1 MTASIPRHTQGQR
14 VGGLRY
20 STKVTAVSSG
30 FTERNIGVG
39 RGPAESMW
47 DESMDGIACGIQEDY
62 LLIKRIGIWQNM
74 IWVRTRENIGVST
87 LNEGLVNGVC
97 IAPGNRGFLWEN
109 AVIVDRSSTRV
120 HDGERQDG
128 EVFHRKTTRG
138 GSKRWVANATHLGS
152 NINEFQTLRRE
163 RRGRSRFSH
172 FRENGEPLR
181 GLAVGRKDPGISC
194 VVAVVRVQDSANKE
208 AHGRHTINIAA
219 TWHTPGTRLMRRD
232 TETSRVIHGLS
243 GGWYLQ
249 RKHQVRVSKI
259 AGYGK
264 AFAREPQV
272 DSKRN
277 GNALMETLAK
287 REAASTGKIGVV
299 HALDLFKVVDQ
310 DDGDVYWG
318 ALSVGFGRAVG
329 RRTARASHR
338 CHLLSPTTTSSFL
351 VRSTHLG
358 MTQDTLEDLYDKL
371 SCKTGTGCAAQRRRT
386 EYTIFVWRQ
395 QQPPSDTTSTSSAVA
410 SSVDQTIWRRHGQS
424 TFGSPGICTL
434 NPGNSLENTAFRAS
448 LLWDVIQLFLDERR
462 TSLPLLRLYGRMPI
476 QTLSR
481 AAVLLVA
488 AFMLPSSGLD
498 LSVRVAR
505 SGFFESHFKKTGGEL
520 NVLAGKG
527 GGRAKPPK

>member
-20 STKVTAVSSG
+20 STKVTADTTYALKNRHLAEYDLGKNTREHRS
-30 FTERNIGVG
+30 FDFERRAGGMAYALHPGIGDFFGRMQSLSIGVAPEYTTARG
-39 RGPAESMW
+39 RTARYFTGKQ
-47 DESMDGIACGIQEDY
+47 QE
-62 LLIKRIGIWQNM
+62 
-74 IWVRTRENIGVST
+74 
-87 LNEGLVNGVC
+87 EG
-97 IAPGNRGFLWEN
+97 R
-109 AVIVDRSSTRV
+109 
-120 HDGERQDG
+120 
-128 EVFHRKTTRG
+128 
-138 GSKRWVANATHLGS
+138 S

-194 VVAVVRVQDSANKE
+194 QSVRDRESQGAGHVGEWTKNTVESNVCYKSECKIQLTR
-208 AHGRHTINIAA
+208 RHT
-219 TWHTPGTRLMRRD
+219 GDTRSILPQLGIRPERG
-232 TETSRVIHGLS
+232 VIHGLS

-264 AFAREPQV
+264 AFAREPQ
-272 DSKRN
+272 
-277 GNALMETLAK
+277 NARQHRKKK
-287 REAASTGKIGVV
+287 REDDRVGVRPRTGKIGVV